1 MKYINELVN
10 LFKRIRSNKSIQ
22 NSSQPDKITEKSQH
36 IQTSRC
42 LDNPVRQTIAQ
53 TYLKGKGIEIG
64 ALHNPLKLPQSVNVI
79 YLDKYS
85 IQELKKHNLSF
96 NFDECVNVD
105 IFDDGEKLESIKDSS
120 MDFVIANHFMEHC
133 ENPIKTFENM
143 IRIIKSNGILFLT
156 IPDKRF
162 IFDKDRPIT
171 PLEHILKDYHE
182 GPHNSKRAHYEEW
195 VKYLGSSANLSGIHY
210 DNISDEVNY
219 LMKLEYSIHYHV
231 WTQTEILE
239 YILLLKKMLNTF
251 EVELFLKNI
260 SEIIIV
266 LRKCQV

>member
-1 MKYINELVN
+1 MKYSDVIVNFIN
-10 LFKRIRSNKSIQ
+10 KIKSIKSIQ
-22 NSSQPDKITEKSQH
+22 KSRQMAKITEKSQAS
-36 IQTSRC
+36 QC

-53 TYLKGKGIEIG
+53 TYLKGEGIEIG
-64 ALHNPLKLPQSVNVI
+64 ALHNPLKLPQTVDVI

-85 IQELKKHNLSF
+85 IEELKKHNLSF

-143 IRIIKSNGILFLT
+143 MRIIKSNGILFLT

-239 YILLLKKMLNTF
+239 YILLLKKMFNTF